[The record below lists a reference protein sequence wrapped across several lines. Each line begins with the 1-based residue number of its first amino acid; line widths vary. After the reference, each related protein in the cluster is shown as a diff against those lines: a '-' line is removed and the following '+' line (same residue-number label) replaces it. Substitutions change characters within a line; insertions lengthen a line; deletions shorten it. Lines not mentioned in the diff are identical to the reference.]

1 MPANRRG
8 VVNPQG
14 PCLWWRSLAGWSKC
28 CSGSCPAHCLSILS
42 STSELCPSLQVPRHY
57 PLLLMTSVTHHT
69 QSLFSGKQHYRRYIA
84 KYKMPGPL
92 LKPPLTY
99 LYTCD
104 RRWPYSWPQTQ
115 IFEGAPSCK
124 PNFITYKWCPSF
136 ISVAVIKYPDREELS
151 GEGII
156 WSPFQV
162 TVHH

>member
-1 MPANRRG
+1 MEKRTHKIAKTGNNIPPKRVIPKTSLRPANRRG

-14 PCLWWRSLAGWSKC
+14 PCLGWRSLAGWSKC

-42 STSELCPSLQVPRHY
+42 STSELCPSLQVPQHY

-104 RRWPYSWPQTQ
+104 RRWPYS
-115 IFEGAPSCK
+115 
-124 PNFITYKWCPSF
+124 
-136 ISVAVIKYPDREELS
+136 
-151 GEGII
+151 
-156 WSPFQV
+156 
-162 TVHH
+162 